1 MSKKSISR
9 IRSIKDYQKKYIE
22 QVKNAVETVPM
33 VEKNIEWADWAEKS
47 VIKSEEEGSNLFSS
61 VEFDKSLSLI
71 EDSIKDVLP
80 NLSIDP
86 QVVGGTIG
94 SANATLSA
102 VVFDRINGGANNLG
116 NNTGWI
122 TPLNKEYYSLQ
133 SKHNDVDEIANLLK
147 GTGLKEEFLKA
158 VDKYSK
164 VTSDISSYEEAAII
178 MRNVIEGLKGYL
190 FEEVRKNSKTS
201 QSKENL
207 KWDHISNNLAIG
219 GVGSNQS
226 ILLLSKKEI
235 LEDIH
240 SNLGNIAKNTGSDL
254 KSLLQTYYSKWLNFL
269 YTTLSLI
276 DPKYLN
282 NYSD

>member
-61 VEFDKSLSLI
+61 VEFDKSLTLI
-71 EDSIKDVLP
+71 EDSIKGVLP

-94 SANATLSA
+94 GANATLSA
-102 VVFDRINGGANNLG
+102 VVFDRINGGVNNLG
-116 NNTGWI
+116 NNTAWI
-122 TPLNKEYYSLQ
+122 TPLNKDYYSLQ
-133 SKHNDVDEIANLLK
+133 AKQNVVDEIANLLK

-164 VTSDISSYEEAAII
+164 VTSDISSYEEASII

-190 FEEVRKNSKTS
+190 FEEVRKNSRTS
-201 QSKENL
+201 QSKENM

-219 GVGSNQS
+219 GTGSNQS
-226 ILLLSKKEI
+226 ILLLSKKGI
-235 LEDIH
+235 FEDIH
-240 SNLGNIAKNTGSDL
+240 SNLSNIAKNTGSDL
-254 KSLLQTYYSKWLNFL
+254 KSLLQTYYSKWLDFL
-269 YTTLSLI
+269 FTTLSLI

-282 NYSD
+282 SYSD